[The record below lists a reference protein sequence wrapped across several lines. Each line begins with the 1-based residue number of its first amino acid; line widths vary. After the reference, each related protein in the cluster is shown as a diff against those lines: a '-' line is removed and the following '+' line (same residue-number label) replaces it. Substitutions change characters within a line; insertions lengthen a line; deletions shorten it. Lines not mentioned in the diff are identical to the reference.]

1 MNKRERLLTLWST
14 CSQIDASAIKEAQ
27 LLLDGTVFRK
37 MADMVVL
44 RKTKHYK
51 ERRETN
57 IGDYKTLYRFSAE
70 NVTWLA
76 DYFLNDCTE
85 TRGGALSPKMKI
97 KIFLRCLVNTGFQ
110 SGIAEELGV
119 HQSTVSKVVTF
130 VTTRKTGKMSIT
142 FRGSLGSLIVPI
154 LELKKQGRHGDEYI
168 NRKGWPSINVQATC
182 NAQEMFTSVD
192 ARWPGSVHDTR
203 VWKNSTIREV
213 VQKFP
218 NASLLGNQG
227 YGLELSLLTPYRN
240 TDTEAKIHYN
250 RLLKRERCIIA
261 RCFGQVKRRFPILKY
276 ICRLKLRR
284 ISRII
289 ICCFIMHNIAKHLKD
304 EEFPEE
310 FAPDCK
316 SVSGDVG
323 LFFDPFQ
330 NVFFSEQWSFG
341 LPTATIVSLRFERTM
356 ISKILYH

>member
-1 MNKRERLLTLWST
+1 
-14 CSQIDASAIKEAQ
+14 
-27 LLLDGTVFRK
+27 

-51 ERRETN
+51 EHRETN

-85 TRGGALSPKMKI
+85 TRGGALSPKMKM
-97 KIFLRCLVNTGFQ
+97 KIFLRCLANPGFQ

-119 HQSTVSKVVTF
+119 HQSTVSKA
-130 VTTRKTGKMSIT
+130 
-142 FRGSLGSLIVPI
+142 
-154 LELKKQGRHGDEYI
+154 LEDWQNVNHFPGVIGVIDCTHIRIEKPGRHGDEYI

-192 ARWPGSVHDTR
+192 ASWPGSVHDTR

-218 NASLLGNQG
+218 NASLLGDQG

-240 TDTEAKIHYN
+240 TDTEAKLHYN
-250 RLLKRERCIIA
+250 RLLKRERCIIE

-310 FAPDCK
+310 EDEDDTDENDEDDNQNQHIPDNEMLQRARVK
-316 SVSGDVG
+316 RDEIA
-323 LFFDPFQ
+323 DI
-330 NVFFSEQWSFG
+330 
-341 LPTATIVSLRFERTM
+341 IVRRH
-356 ISKILYH
+356 LY